1 MKRTIIYM
9 AFIFSSIL
17 THGQKINIEGHK
29 QNIIVLGQLDSVFQK
44 QNQKIDT
51 LLVPRFFGTGFLVE
65 IDSIFHL
72 VTAKHV
78 VVNSDAYGNLDT
90 KANGKE
96 IFGFYYDNN
105 GQVQYRSLDTIK
117 AKFNI
122 DWIFH
127 SDPQVDIAIIPFAI
141 NKNDNLKIIP
151 QKDFLGTK
159 SIFETYQVYF
169 VSYHP
174 AITNVNDLN
183 PIFRIGNVSRKNKNS
198 TLFIDA
204 FAFPG
209 NSGSPVFL
217 SPSPIRFDSNTFNI
231 GSDPLGDKFI
241 GIIGAYIPYEE
252 VAVSTQTQRP
262 RVIFQENSG
271 LALIWTVDFI
281 NEIINSKKMQDQLK
295 NIKKKMK

>member
-1 MKRTIIYM
+1 MRKSLLLLTII
-9 AFIFSSIL
+9 FSYCWSY
-17 THGQKINIEGHK
+17 GQKINIEGHK
-29 QNIIVLGQLDSVFQK
+29 QNIVILGQIDSVLQK

-51 LLVPRFFGTGFLVE
+51 LLVPKFFGTGFLVE
-65 IDSIFHL
+65 IDGFYHL

-78 VVNSDAYGNLDT
+78 VVNSDSFGNLEE

-96 IFGFYYDNN
+96 IFGFYYDKS

-117 AKFNI
+117 KKFKV
-122 DWIFH
+122 DWVFH
-127 SDPQVDIAIIPFAI
+127 SNPKVDIAIIPFAI
-141 NKNDNLKIIP
+141 NDNDNLKIIP
-151 QKDFLGTK
+151 HKDFLDTK

-183 PIFRIGNVSRKNKNS
+183 PIFRIGHVSRKNKNS
-198 TLFIDA
+198 TLYIDA

-217 SPSPIRFDSNTFNI
+217 SPSPVRFDSNSFNI
-231 GSDPLGDKFI
+231 GFDPVGDKFI
-241 GIIGAYIPYEE
+241 GIIGSYIPYED
-252 VAVSTQTQRP
+252 VAVSTQTRRP

-271 LALIWTVDFI
+271 LALVWTVDYI
-281 NEIINSKKMQDQLK
+281 NEIISSKKMQDQLK
-295 NIKKKMK
+295 HLKTKN